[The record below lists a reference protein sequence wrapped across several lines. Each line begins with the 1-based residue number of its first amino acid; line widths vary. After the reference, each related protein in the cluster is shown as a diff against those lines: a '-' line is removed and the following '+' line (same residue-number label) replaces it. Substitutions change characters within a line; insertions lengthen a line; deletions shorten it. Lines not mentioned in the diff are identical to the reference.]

1 MSTAYMAPERLIL
14 VCARLALN
22 LRAVV
27 NSDPAEY
34 RVLNEH
40 DVMLFQGSADRVSD
54 FLTGYLKALDQVGRL
69 PIGGSRS

>member
-1 MSTAYMAPERLIL
+1 MSTAYMAPEQIVLLCTRLS
-14 VCARLALN
+14 LN

-27 NSDPAEY
+27 GSDPAEY
-34 RVLNEH
+34 RVLNDY

-54 FLTGYLKALDQVGRL
+54 FLNGYWRALDHIGRL